1 MFMTYRNSEGYSDP
15 TAGAAL
21 AAVKKEEK
29 EHQQVIDERR
39 VHDLMKALKYI
50 IRSAGFELTE
60 RIQLKDKDTGK
71 VYR

>member
-21 AAVKKEEK
+21 AAVKKEE
-29 EHQQVIDERR
+29 QVVEEKR
-39 VHDLMKALKYI
+39 VNDLIRVLKYI
-50 IRSAGFELTE
+50 VRLAGFELNE
-60 RIQLKDKDTGK
+60 RIQLKDTDTGK

>member
-21 AAVKKEEK
+21 AAVKKEEQAAEEK
-29 EHQQVIDERR
+29 R
-39 VHDLMKALKYI
+39 VNDLIRVLKYI
-50 IRSAGFELTE
+50 VRSAGFELNE
-60 RIQLKDKDTGK
+60 RIQLKDTDTGK